1 MSDTMDRIYA
11 TGLVPVVVI
20 DIAETAVS
28 AAKALLAGG
37 VDIMEITLR
46 TEAGLESI
54 KRVSEACPDML
65 VGGGTVLTMEQ
76 CKTAIEYGA
85 KFIVSPGFNPEIVKY
100 CLDNK
105 VDICP
110 GCVTPTEIDIAR
122 RAGLKVLKFF
132 PADIYGGLK
141 AIKALRG
148 PFSMI
153 RFIPTGGVNL
163 TNLIEFNDPAVYAV
177 GGGWLCDKKLIKDG
191 NYSEIT
197 DICKKSV
204 DILLGLKDEE
214 SKKITFDELIVMGG
228 AATTNNLTRAI
239 SQMIRRGFMI
249 INKTNTSAELVN
261 NSGEIRISIN
271 ELIF

>member
-1 MSDTMDRIYA
+1 MSITMDRIYA
-11 TGLVPVVVI
+11 TALVPVVVI
-20 DIAETAVS
+20 DDVNTAVDT
-28 AAKALLAGG
+28 AKALLAGG
-37 VDIMEITLR
+37 VDIMEITMR

-85 KFIVSPGFNPEIVKY
+85 KFIVSPGFNPEIVQY

-110 GCVTPTEIDIAR
+110 GCVTPTEIDTAR
-122 RAGLKVLKFF
+122 RAGLNVVKFF
-132 PADIYGGLK
+132 PADVYGGLK
-141 AIKALRG
+141 EIKALRG

-163 TNLIEFNDPAVYAV
+163 TNLAEFNDPAVFAI
-177 GGGWLCDKKLIKDG
+177 GGGWLCDKKLIKSGD
-191 NYSEIT
+191 YDKIT

-204 DILLGLKDEE
+204 DVLLGLKDSEGNGL
-214 SKKITFDELIVMGG
+214 TLDELMAKGG
-228 AATTNNLTRAI
+228 TVTSNNLTRAV
-239 SQMIRRGFMI
+239 SQLSRRGFVVTD
-249 INKTNTSAELVN
+249 KADKSAVLVKN
-261 NSGEIRISIN
+261 GVEVSIS
-271 ELIF
+271 